1 MMEWSGGFWRQF
13 LVKYPEIN
21 TMYQRMIRTSRKVH
35 ALRAGSRRRRA
46 LVDLWAGEC
55 NCPYWHGVFGGI
67 YLPHIRR
74 ATFAHLIAADVWA
87 GPSRRV
93 AGTIADLD
101 GDGAPD
107 VELVSPAMLLA
118 VDPDEGGG
126 VVEWHWRGGEINPAT
141 VGAGRAGGHPPQL
154 AGGPSGGPR
163 AGGGAMP
170 TRRGPR

>member
-1 MMEWSGGFWRQF
+1 M
-13 LVKYPEIN
+13 L
-21 TMYQRMIRTSRKVH
+21 RTSRKVH

-74 ATFAHLIAADVWA
+74 ATFGHLIAADVRA
-87 GPSRRV
+87 EQNRRV

-118 VDPDEGGG
+118 VDPDEG
-126 VVEWHWRGGEINPAT
+126 EI
-141 VGAGRAGGHPPQL
+141 GRASCRERGEGSVGGIAVKRKH
-154 AGGPSGGPR
+154 GEGRGVERR
-163 AGGGAMP
+163 AREG
-170 TRRGPR
+170 TE